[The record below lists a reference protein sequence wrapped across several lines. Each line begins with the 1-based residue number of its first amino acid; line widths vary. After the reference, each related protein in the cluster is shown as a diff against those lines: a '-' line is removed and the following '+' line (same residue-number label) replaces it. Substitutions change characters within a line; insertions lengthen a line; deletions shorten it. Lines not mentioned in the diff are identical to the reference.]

1 MLVEVLE
8 EPVFYDGSQID
19 PLWGYKHSGILGDS
33 IIVFRG
39 GMDVSEEPACNNNEM
54 NMFPGLSGNAQQ

>member
-39 GMDVSEEPACNNNEM
+39 GMDVSEKRWP
-54 NMFPGLSGNAQQ
+54 